1 MRINTIII
9 VFKIHLISTRM
20 EEQTMEKKD
29 LDWGNIGFSYMPTDK
44 RYVANYKNGAWD
56 EGAMISD
63 PNVVI
68 NECAGI
74 LQYCQEIF
82 EGL

>member
-1 MRINTIII
+1 
-9 VFKIHLISTRM
+9 
-20 EEQTMEKKD
+20 
-29 LDWGNIGFSYMPTDK
+29 MPTDK
-44 RYVANYKNGAWD
+44 RYVANYKDGKWS
-56 EGAMISD
+56 EGVLTSD

-82 EGL
+82 